1 MKIGI
6 LGSGMI
12 VPTHCDTVKIVD
24 GVEDVAI
31 CCTPSSLDRA
41 SELAKEYNLQWVY
54 TNFDEMLANPE
65 VDTVYIAVPNHLHYE
80 MSLKALEAKKYVIC
94 EKPFTTTL
102 KEAEHL
108 FKVAKE
114 NGVMI
119 WEAITTIYLPNFLD
133 MKSNL
138 ERIGDV
144 KIVQSNYSQYSSRYD
159 NFKKGIIMSAF
170 DPACCGGALM
180 DINIYNLH
188 MTCGLFGKPLEVKYH
203 ANIERGIDTSGIVI
217 MKYPTFQAVCV
228 GAKDCQAPGG
238 TQVQGTLG
246 CMCTD
251 TPAFICESYTW
262 QLNKQEVHREN
273 LNDSKMRMKYELI
286 AFEKMF
292 KGLDDELYNRVSE
305 HTLTV
310 VEVAQLA
317 RRDANLLFEP
327 DKKEVTA

>member
-12 VPTHCDTVKIVD
+12 VPTHVDTVKIVD

-31 CCTPSSLDRA
+31 CCRPDSLERTNA
-41 SELAKEYNLQWVY
+41 LAAEYNLKWVY
-54 TNFDEMLANPE
+54 TDYNEMLENPE
-65 VDTVYIAVPNHLHYE
+65 IDAIYVAVPNHLHYE
-80 MSLKALEAKKYVIC
+80 MSLKALQAKKYVIC

-102 KEAEHL
+102 NEAKHL
-108 FKVAKE
+108 FEVAKE

-133 MKSNL
+133 MKNKL
-138 ERIGDV
+138 ADLGVV

-159 NFKKGIIMSAF
+159 NFQKGIVMSAF
-170 DPACCGGALM
+170 DPKCCGGALM

-188 MTCGLFGKPLEVKYH
+188 MVCGLFGKPSSVNYL
-203 ANIERGIDTSGIVI
+203 ANIERDIDTSGIVTLD
-217 MKYPTFQAVCV
+217 YPTFKAVCI
-228 GAKDCQAPGG
+228 GSKDNGAPGG

-246 CMCTD
+246 YMRTL
-251 TPAFICESYTW
+251 TPAFICESYEW
-262 QLNKQEVHREN
+262 QLNKQELHQVN
-273 LNDSKMRMKYELI
+273 VNDSKMRMKYELI

-292 KGLDDELYNRVSE
+292 REQDYVKYEEVKN

-310 VEVAQLA
+310 VEVAQMA
-317 RRDANLLFEP
+317 RRSAGIYFDP
-327 DKKEVTA
+327 DKKEVE